1 LHHRRVEKSV
11 FTPAY
16 AVLRQMLV
24 AIRKSAR
31 LSQRDLAQRLGRE
44 RSFVARI
51 EQGERRV
58 DVIELLWICEACGAE
73 PREVLSPIL
82 RAARKTGRLQAR
94 SLRPER
100 LRTSAKR

>member
-1 LHHRRVEKSV
+1 MEKST

-24 AIRKSAR
+24 AVRRAAG
-31 LSQRDLAQRLGRE
+31 LSQRDLAARLKRE

-58 DVIELLWICEACGAE
+58 DVIELMWICQACGADV
-73 PREVLSPIL
+73 RSVLKPIL
-82 RAARKTGRLQAR
+82 RAARKTPGMTAR
-94 SLRPER
+94 PIAAGKLKSL
-100 LRTSAKR
+100 LR

>member
-1 LHHRRVEKSV
+1 MEKSV
-11 FTPAY
+11 FTPTY

-31 LSQRDLAQRLGRE
+31 LSQRDLADRLGRE

-58 DVIELLWICEACGAE
+58 DVIELFWICEACGAD
-73 PREVLSPIL
+73 PRDVLAPIL
-82 RAARKTGRLQAR
+82 RAARKSAR
-94 SLRPER
+94 IQTRPLRPEK
-100 LRTSAKR
+100 LRTSSKS